1 MDMKVTKLL
10 VSAGVLLAC
19 GAAQAQSKGDLQVG
33 AGWLHIDSRLGTGE
47 LSVVNPPLGSEPNTG
62 GVASNPNTFGV
73 TLTYFLT
80 DQIAAETWLGIP
92 PIVEL
97 KGTGN
102 LSNPA
107 LNPLATARSW
117 APLVLFKYYIG
128 SPSWKFRPFIGVG
141 AAYKFD
147 TDVRVNAAFQE
158 VASLQFSNGAT
169 ASAPSSAH
177 FKPGFAPVLNI
188 GANYNIDKHW
198 TLTASLTYL
207 HFTTIGTITTQLQS
221 TSVVSQIPI
230 HENPLI
236 SFVGVAY
243 RF

>member
-1 MDMKVTKLL
+1 MKVTKLL
-10 VSAGVLLAC
+10 AAGCALLTWGVAH
-19 GAAQAQSKGDLQVG
+19 AQSKGDLVVG
-33 AGWLHIDSRLGTGE
+33 AGWLHVDSRLGTGE
-47 LSVVNPPLGSEPNTG
+47 MSVIDPPLGSQPNTG
-62 GVASNPNTFGV
+62 AVASNPNTLGL

-80 DQIAAETWLGIP
+80 DNIATETWLGIP
-92 PIVEL
+92 PKIDL

-117 APLVLFKYYIG
+117 APLMLFKYYIG
-128 SPSWKFRPFIGVG
+128 EPTWKFRPFIGAGV
-141 AAYKFD
+141 AYKFD
-147 TDVRVNAAFQE
+147 TDVRVNSAFQQ
-158 VASLQFSNGAT
+158 VASLEFSNGAT

-177 FKPGFAPVLNI
+177 FKPGFAPVVSV

-198 TLTASLTYL
+198 ALTASLTYL
-207 HFTTIGTITTQLQS
+207 HFSSIGTITTHLP
-221 TSVVSQIPI
+221 TTDVVSQIKI